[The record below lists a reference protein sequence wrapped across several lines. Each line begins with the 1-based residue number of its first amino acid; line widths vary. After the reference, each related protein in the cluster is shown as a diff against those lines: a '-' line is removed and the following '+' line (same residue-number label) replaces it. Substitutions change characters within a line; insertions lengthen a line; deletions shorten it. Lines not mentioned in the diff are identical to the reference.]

1 MTDADLLRGAQAGDA
16 EAWRG
21 LYQRYLPEVWRQAC
35 LLTRDAHAAED
46 ITSEAMLGLL
56 RNLDRLDA
64 STACVGGWLR
74 SAVRGKAADHY
85 RKALRIR
92 TESMADTDCVMYGS
106 AHDHAPTPLEIE
118 DQRERVLAAL
128 DKLPERERTV
138 LQWKYLDALS
148 TREIAARLGATERSV
163 ESTLYR
169 ARREFRKWYGT
180 EQTIVERRN
189 PRKPDSDLP
198 RASSS

>member
-1 MTDADLLRGAQAGDA
+1 MTDTDLLRGAQAGDA

-35 LLTRDAHAAED
+35 LLTRDSHAAED

-64 STACVGGWLR
+64 STACIGGWLR

-85 RKALRIR
+85 RKALRFR
-92 TESMADTDCVMYGS
+92 AESISDSEYLVNGS
-106 AHDHAPTPLEIE
+106 ALGHASAPLEIE

-128 DKLPERERTV
+128 DKLADREQTV
-138 LQWKYLDALS
+138 LQWKYLDALA
-148 TREIAARLGATERSV
+148 TREIALRLGASERSV
-163 ESTLYR
+163 EATLYR
-169 ARREFRKWYGT
+169 ARREFRRLYGS
-180 EQTIVERRN
+180 EQAIIERPKR
-189 PRKPDSDLP
+189 RKPDSDLP